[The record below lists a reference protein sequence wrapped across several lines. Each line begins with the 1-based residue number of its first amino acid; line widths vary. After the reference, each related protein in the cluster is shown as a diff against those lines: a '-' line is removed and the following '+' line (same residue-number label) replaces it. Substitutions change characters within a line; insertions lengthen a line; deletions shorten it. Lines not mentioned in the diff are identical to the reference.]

1 MTDTEALTEAQKMII
16 QKGSDESYPL
26 KKAIRD
32 IDIIADISEL
42 KIRLR
47 MIQKRKVPEK
57 RCLFLLDT
65 VQNFAHFCPTFMDL
79 KVGFG
84 QVHKIKSEYGQRF

>member
-1 MTDTEALTEAQKMII
+1 MTDIEALTEAQKMII
-16 QKGSDESYPL
+16 QKGSDEFYPL

-47 MIQKRKVPEK
+47 MV
-57 RCLFLLDT
+57 
-65 VQNFAHFCPTFMDL
+65 
-79 KVGFG
+79 
-84 QVHKIKSEYGQRF
+84 

>member
-1 MTDTEALTEAQKMII
+1 MTAIDALTEAQKLII

-26 KKAIRD
+26 EKLIRD

-47 MIQKRKVPEK
+47 MV
-57 RCLFLLDT
+57 
-65 VQNFAHFCPTFMDL
+65 
-79 KVGFG
+79 
-84 QVHKIKSEYGQRF
+84 

>member
-1 MTDTEALTEAQKMII
+1 MTDIEALTEAQKMII
-16 QKGSDESYPL
+16 QKGSDEAHPL

-47 MIQKRKVPEK
+47 MI
-57 RCLFLLDT
+57 
-65 VQNFAHFCPTFMDL
+65 
-79 KVGFG
+79 
-84 QVHKIKSEYGQRF
+84 

>member
-1 MTDTEALTEAQKMII
+1 MTDIEALTEAQKMII
-16 QKGSDESYPL
+16 QKGSDEADPL

-47 MIQKRKVPEK
+47 MV
-57 RCLFLLDT
+57 
-65 VQNFAHFCPTFMDL
+65 
-79 KVGFG
+79 
-84 QVHKIKSEYGQRF
+84 